1 MISERPFQ
9 TAKDTDMRINTETAA
24 EKYRDRLFAAAFHI
38 CRNAADADDVVQE
51 TLLRYHKTDME
62 YENEEHL
69 KAWLLRVA
77 INQAKNVNR
86 SFFRHRIV
94 PLEDYM
100 ETLTFDS
107 GDSENLFLE
116 VMRLPEKYRIVIH
129 LYYYEEY
136 SVRQISQILGISD
149 SNTKIRLARGR
160 AKLKEKLQEEW
171 NENE

>member
-9 TAKDTDMRINTETAA
+9 TAKDTDMRIKTETAA

-62 YENEEHL
+62 FASEEHL

-136 SVRQISQILGISD
+136 SVRQISQILGITD

-160 AKLKEKLQEEW
+160 AMLKEKLQEEW
-171 NENE
+171 DENE

>member
-1 MISERPFQ
+1 
-9 TAKDTDMRINTETAA
+9 MRIKTETAA

-62 YENEEHL
+62 FESEEHL

-136 SVRQISQILGISD
+136 SVKEISQILGITD

-160 AKLKEKLQEEW
+160 AMLKEKLQEEW
-171 NENE
+171 DENE

>member
-1 MISERPFQ
+1 
-9 TAKDTDMRINTETAA
+9 MRIKTETAA
-24 EKYRDRLFAAAFHI
+24 ERYRDRLFAAAFHI

-86 SFFRHRIV
+86 SFFRHKVV

-100 ETLTFDS
+100 ETLSFES
-107 GDSENLFLE
+107 RESENLFLE

-136 SVRQISQILGISD
+136 SVREISQILGITD
-149 SNTKIRLARGR
+149 SNTKIRLSRGR
-160 AKLKEKLQEEW
+160 TILKEKLQEEW

>member
-107 GDSENLFLE
+107 RDSENLFLE

-136 SVRQISQILGISD
+136 SVREISQILGITD

-171 NENE
+171 DENE

>member
-77 INQAKNVNR
+77 INQAKNVKR

-171 NENE
+171 DENE

>member
-1 MISERPFQ
+1 
-9 TAKDTDMRINTETAA
+9 MRIKTETAA

-62 YENEEHL
+62 FESEEHL
-69 KAWLLRVA
+69 KAWLLRVV

-107 GDSENLFLE
+107 GNSENLFLE

-136 SVRQISQILGISD
+136 SVRQISQILGITD

-160 AKLKEKLQEEW
+160 AMLKEKLQEEW
-171 NENE
+171 DENE

>member
-116 VMRLPEKYRIVIH
+116 VMHLPEKYRIVIH

-171 NENE
+171 DENE

>member
-1 MISERPFQ
+1 
-9 TAKDTDMRINTETAA
+9 MRIKTETAA

-62 YENEEHL
+62 FASEEHL

-136 SVRQISQILGISD
+136 SVRQISQILGITD

-160 AKLKEKLQEEW
+160 AMLKEKLQEEW
-171 NENE
+171 DENE

>member
-1 MISERPFQ
+1 MISERPFT

-51 TLLRYHKTDME
+51 TLLRYHKTNME
-62 YENEEHL
+62 YESEEHL

-100 ETLTFDS
+100 ETLSFES
-107 GDSENLFLE
+107 QESENLFLE

-136 SVRQISQILGISD
+136 SVRQISQILGITD
-149 SNTKIRLARGR
+149 SNTKIRLSRGR
-160 AKLKEKLQEEW
+160 AMLKEKLQEEW
-171 NENE
+171 DENE

>member
-171 NENE
+171 DENE

>member
-1 MISERPFQ
+1 MIRERPFK

-51 TLLRYHKTDME
+51 TLLRYHKTNME
-62 YENEEHL
+62 YESEEHL

-100 ETLTFDS
+100 ETLSFES
-107 GDSENLFLE
+107 QESENLFLE

-136 SVRQISQILGISD
+136 SVKEISQILGISD

-160 AKLKEKLQEEW
+160 AMLKEKLQEEW
-171 NENE
+171 DENE

>member
-100 ETLTFDS
+100 ETLSFES
-107 GDSENLFLE
+107 QASEDLFLE

-136 SVRQISQILGISD
+136 SVREISQILGITD

-171 NENE
+171 DENE

>member
-1 MISERPFQ
+1 
-9 TAKDTDMRINTETAA
+9 MRINTETAA

-107 GDSENLFLE
+107 RDSENLFLE

-136 SVRQISQILGISD
+136 SVREISQILGITD

-171 NENE
+171 DENE

>member
-136 SVRQISQILGISD
+136 SVREISQILGITD

-171 NENE
+171 DENE

>member
-1 MISERPFQ
+1 
-9 TAKDTDMRINTETAA
+9 MRINTETAA

-51 TLLRYHKTDME
+51 TLLRYHKTNME
-62 YENEEHL
+62 YESEEHL

-100 ETLTFDS
+100 ETLSFES
-107 GDSENLFLE
+107 QESENLFLE
-116 VMRLPEKYRIVIH
+116 VMRLTEKYRIVIH

-136 SVRQISQILGISD
+136 SVKEISQILGISD

-160 AKLKEKLQEEW
+160 AMLKEKLQEEW
-171 NENE
+171 DENE

>member
-77 INQAKNVNR
+77 INQAKNVKR

-160 AKLKEKLQEEW
+160 AKLKKKLQEEW
-171 NENE
+171 DENE

>member
-1 MISERPFQ
+1 
-9 TAKDTDMRINTETAA
+9 MRINTETAA

-51 TLLRYHKTDME
+51 TLLRYHKTNME
-62 YENEEHL
+62 YESEEHL

-100 ETLTFDS
+100 ETLSFES
-107 GDSENLFLE
+107 QESENLFLE

-136 SVRQISQILGISD
+136 SVKEISQILGISD

-160 AKLKEKLQEEW
+160 AMLKEKLQEEW
-171 NENE
+171 DENE

>member
-1 MISERPFQ
+1 MISERPFH

-51 TLLRYHKTDME
+51 TLLRYHKTNME
-62 YENEEHL
+62 YESEEHL

-100 ETLTFDS
+100 ETLSFES
-107 GDSENLFLE
+107 QESENLFLE

-136 SVRQISQILGISD
+136 SVKEISQILGISD

-160 AKLKEKLQEEW
+160 AMLKEKLQEEW
-171 NENE
+171 DENE

>member
-1 MISERPFQ
+1 
-9 TAKDTDMRINTETAA
+9 MRIETETAA
-24 EKYRDRLFAAAFHI
+24 ERYRDRLFAAAFHI

-51 TLLRYHKTDME
+51 TLLRYHRTDTE

-86 SFFRHRIV
+86 SFFRHRVV

-100 ETLTFDS
+100 ETLSFES
-107 GDSENLFLE
+107 GESENLFLE

-136 SVRQISQILGISD
+136 SVREISRILGITE
-149 SNTKIRLARGR
+149 SNTKIRLSRGR
-160 AKLKEKLQEEW
+160 TILKEKLQEEW

>member
-1 MISERPFQ
+1 
-9 TAKDTDMRINTETAA
+9 
-24 EKYRDRLFAAAFHI
+24 
-38 CRNAADADDVVQE
+38 
-51 TLLRYHKTDME
+51 ME

-171 NENE
+171 DENE

>member
-1 MISERPFQ
+1 
-9 TAKDTDMRINTETAA
+9 MRLNTETAA

-38 CRNAADADDVVQE
+38 CRNAADADDIVQE
-51 TLLRYHKTDME
+51 TLLRYYKTDMDF
-62 YENEEHL
+62 ENEEHL

-100 ETLTFDS
+100 ETLSFES
-107 GDSENLFLE
+107 QASEDLFLE

-136 SVRQISQILGISD
+136 SVREISQILGITD
-149 SNTKIRLARGR
+149 SNTKTRLARGR